1 MLNCA
6 YLAASQDKSHRQ
18 VSQTSLKTSRFLCLY
33 IYFFFFWPC
42 YTACGIL
49 APSPRTEPRPQQGES
64 SSNPWTAR
72 EFPLCLLNLP
82 STNLKW
88 SASCFLWPL
97 LAFCVWASTCEPTI
111 VYLLHFFFFFL
122 FYFFFKLYKI
132 VLVLPN
138 IKMNPPQVYMSL
150 AEGVLYY
157 LMMYYRE
164 LVFYEAMA
172 TFSISLFHFSLLRP
186 FTFLPL
192 HLSFYPLPYFF
203 PSFLCGNMGLN
214 WAK

>member
-1 MLNCA
+1 MLHSLWNFSSLTKDWTQATTGRVEFQPLDCQGIPSLLTKPA
-6 YLAASQDKSHRQ
+6 IYQSEVVCLLLPLASPC
-18 VSQTSLKTSRFLCLY
+18 LLCLGVNLWTNNCLFVTFLLL
-33 IYFFFFWPC
+33 FF
-42 YTACGIL
+42 I
-49 APSPRTEPRPQQGES
+49 
-64 SSNPWTAR
+64 
-72 EFPLCLLNLP
+72 
-82 STNLKW
+82 
-88 SASCFLWPL
+88 
-97 LAFCVWASTCEPTI
+97 
-111 VYLLHFFFFFL
+111 L
-122 FYFFFKLYKI
+122 FYFIFKLYKI